1 MRACSCSPPS
11 RSPGPAGRRCKE
23 KRVLLNFARPTM
35 PIRSPLPAAIAAL
48 LCISLPAGGQDHTPD
63 RARKTGTVAPTS
75 VGVSF
80 KEWTVPTPRSFPH
93 DPLAAADG
101 AIWYTGQMA
110 SNLGRLDPKTGAFKE
125 YRTKT
130 PDSGP
135 HGLAADKDGTSG
147 SRRASK
153 GISAS
158 SIRRRGRSSNITCRI
173 LRPATRIRLFLTG
186 RGSSGSPCKERTWS
200 EDWCRKRVR

>member
-1 MRACSCSPPS
+1 MVSENDRAAV
-11 RSPGPAGRRCKE
+11 RRNGFGHPAGRRCKE

-48 LCISLPAGGQDHTPD
+48 LCISLPAGGQDDTPD

-110 SNLGRLDPKTGAFKE
+110 STLGRLDPKTGAFKE

-135 HGLAADKDGTSG
+135 HGLAADKDGNIWFTASFQG
-147 SRRASK
+147 YIGKLVLCLRRVLQVA
-153 GISAS
+153 GQGAVPPD
-158 SIRRRGRSSNITCRI
+158 SI
-173 LRPATRIRLFLTG
+173 
-186 RGSSGSPCKERTWS
+186 E
-200 EDWCRKRVR
+200 